1 LNFLQDNLLKVGIV
15 GVMRLINS
23 TKGAKMEDKSPEIDY
38 DKVDPELILIKLKEV
53 LEFIRKL
60 KREGKI

>member
-1 LNFLQDNLLKVGIV
+1 
-15 GVMRLINS
+15 
-23 TKGAKMEDKSPEIDY
+23 MEDKSPEIDY